1 MAESNST
8 SNVQYLRDDTGRHIT
23 GAIVDGVLVKIGA
36 ERKHMLHGYP
46 GPGWAFAITA
56 LTIARSLGVQAVRVE
71 DRETGK
77 VYRASMAT
85 LDDHG
90 ERFDRGYGEQIVLH
104 LKHWQLQGA
113 PTAAEA
119 LPVQAALFV
128 A

>member
-1 MAESNST
+1 MIPQAYPYKKPLTLNGKVVGMIFGQE
-8 SNVQYLRDDTGRHIT
+8 
-23 GAIVDGVLVKIGA
+23 LVKVAQGS
-36 ERKHMLHGYP
+36 KHMLRGYP
-46 GPGWAFAITA
+46 GPGWAFDARA
-56 LTIARSLGVQAVRVE
+56 LAAARDLDVTTVRVE